1 MKNTSNS
8 KAVNAKNVKKNS
20 KAFTALVCATI
31 ASVVAAGTAMMAVIV
46 TPADNNTQPA
56 VSSVAVE
63 APKAEAPEAQQEIK
77 VVEQTAPAAE
87 QKQAPVVEKKSEP
100 VVEQAAPVVEQA
112 APVVEQQAPVV
123 QQQAPVVEQ
132 QAAPVVQQQAPV
144 VQQQAP
150 VVEQQA
156 PVVQQQ
162 APVVQQQAPVV
173 QQQAPVVQQQ
183 APATKQLTGT
193 PVIPQGEVNDWK
205 THNAK
210 DGFPIGSYIDGKSAQ
225 RVLNVVKL
233 DDANYNITVTAPTSA
248 NTEEVYTIKAV
259 ANGSKMYYTN
269 ATKSTVTYDDNRNVI
284 DNKVIENGHSGTFDA
299 SDAGY
304 TWADS
309 EGTSVFVPWI
319 GY

>member
-63 APKAEAPEAQQEIK
+63 APKATAPEAQQEIK
-77 VVEQTAPAAE
+77 VVEKAAPAAE
-87 QKQAPVVEKKSEP
+87 QKQAPVVEKKSDP
-100 VVEQAAPVVEQA
+100 VVEQQAAPVVQQAAPVVEQQAPVVEQA

-123 QQQAPVVEQ
+123 QQQAAPVVQ
-132 QAAPVVQQQAPV
+132 QQAPVVQQQAPV

-156 PVVQQQ
+156 PVVE
-162 APVVQQQAPVV
+162 
-173 QQQAPVVQQQ
+173 QQ

-284 DNKVIENGHSGTFDA
+284 DNKVIENGHNGTFDA

>member
-112 APVVEQQAPVV
+112 
-123 QQQAPVVEQ
+123 
-132 QAAPVVQQQAPV
+132 
-144 VQQQAP
+144 AP